1 MNIYDKNTL
10 KISKIY
16 EIPLNILKL
25 PKHIL
30 TLKNYQNNP
39 ETPKNY
45 WDILKTKKNDWNDL
59 KTQKMTE
66 IPSKPKK

>member
-39 ETPKNY
+39 ETLKNY
-45 WDILKTKKNDWNDL
+45 WDILKTKKND
-59 KTQKMTE
+59 
-66 IPSKPKK
+66 